1 MHCFLFT
8 QKGYYITN
16 VYFFNMLITVL
27 SLTIFAFEATKAQN
41 RIGGTFTLILTR
53 LVFKK
58 NQTPFTYAFFYTY
71 RPLIEQLTFLLL

>member
-1 MHCFLFT
+1 MLNPLNLNT
-8 QKGYYITN
+8 KGYYVTN

-53 LVFKK
+53 FELLK
-58 NQTPFTYAFFYTY
+58 Y
-71 RPLIEQLTFLLL
+71 FLFEKLQKF